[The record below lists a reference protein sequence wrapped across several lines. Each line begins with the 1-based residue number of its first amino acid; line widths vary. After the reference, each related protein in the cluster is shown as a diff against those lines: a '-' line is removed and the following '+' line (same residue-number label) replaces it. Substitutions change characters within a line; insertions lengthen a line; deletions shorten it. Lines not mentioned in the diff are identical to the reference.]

1 MLGQIILY
9 IGIFLNFWIMGRV
22 ISFDGTEHDIYS
34 LLRLTALIA
43 SINTVIFTGILLTTL
58 K

>member
-1 MLGQIILY
+1 MIAQIILY
-9 IGIFLNFWIMGRV
+9 IAIFLNCWIMGRV

-34 LLRLTALIA
+34 LLLLAALIA